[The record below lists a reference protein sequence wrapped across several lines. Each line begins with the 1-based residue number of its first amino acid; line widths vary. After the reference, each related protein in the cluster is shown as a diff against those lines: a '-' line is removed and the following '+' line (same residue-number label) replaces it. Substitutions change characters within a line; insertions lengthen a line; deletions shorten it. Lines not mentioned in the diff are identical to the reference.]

1 MNKIFKVKKNALGQ
15 SVACS
20 ELATSR
26 SKSRVVATALALAV
40 ASGVSMA
47 DDTVIEYKIDG
58 TQFNN
63 LYKAVKG
70 QDLGLQGMRDARM
83 TLNEFGQFTADT
95 LIQLGSTTYSLIGD
109 VDALTKTVISNK
121 IDTVHNKADIDVT
134 ARYVNGLKD
143 IVNNNATDIAENKA
157 YLDSI
162 AESVL
167 ANKVASTTNKADIA
181 ENKKN
186 IAANKEHV
194 DVLTDT
200 VLANKVDIAHNKAD
214 IDATA
219 RYVNGLKDI
228 VNDNAIE
235 VAKIGGLQAQIT
247 ANQADSAKNFTDT
260 NANIKANKDALE
272 TKVEKRDFYHV
283 QDNVNS
289 NNTEI
294 AKLQANKA
302 DVEYVDNVAE
312 GVLANKVASATNKA
326 DIAENK
332 AYLDSVAE
340 GALANK
346 VASTTNKADIAKNK
360 KDIAANKE
368 HVDVLTDTVI
378 ANKVD
383 IVHNKAKIHMLE
395 TSVNSFQNQT
405 LDLTSTKTRVSALE
419 NRTSALETRVNKLN
433 KNLSAGIAG
442 TAALSMMPTAGEK
455 GAHYITAGAGHYN
468 GQQAIAIG
476 LTGNSNSGKFNYK
489 VGASATT
496 SGSPVVGAGVGYRWK

>member
-47 DDTVIEYKIDG
+47 QDVQFDIDG
-58 TQFNN
+58 TQIND
-63 LYKAVKG
+63 LYKALTG
-70 QDLGLQGMRDARM
+70 EDRNLQGQQTVKT
-83 TLNEFGQFTADT
+83 TLNEFGQFTTEA
-95 LIQLGSTTYSLIGD
+95 LAHLGKVTYDIMARSDDHTYQITDNYYRVLELKHSQEVTNDSIKAIVTNNERLEAFIKD
-109 VDALTKTVISNK
+109 NEKDIANTVK
-121 IDTVHNKADIDVT
+121 
-134 ARYVNGLKD
+134 YVNSVAETADK
-143 IVNNNATDIAENKA
+143 NAMDIAENKA
-157 YLDSI
+157 
-162 AESVL
+162 
-167 ANKVASTTNKADIA
+167 
-181 ENKKN
+181 
-186 IAANKEHV
+186 
-194 DVLTDT
+194 
-200 VLANKVDIAHNKAD
+200 
-214 IDATA
+214 
-219 RYVNGLKDI
+219 
-228 VNDNAIE
+228 E
-235 VAKIGGLQAQIT
+235 VAKIEGLQAQIT
-247 ANQADSAKNFTDT
+247 ANQEDSAKNFADT

-272 TKVEKRDFYHV
+272 TKVEKRDFYHI

-289 NNTEI
+289 NNTKI
-294 AKLQANKA
+294 AELQANKA

-395 TSVNSFQNQT
+395 TST